1 MKNLAV
7 VTDSASGLTP
17 GMKQENSITV
27 VPIWVQIGDAAY
39 RDGVDLSAKEFYEK
53 LDGPTMPT
61 TSSPPPNE
69 FLQVY
74 RLLSKTVKEII
85 SIHVTAD
92 GSATCQAAAVAA
104 EAVPEVDVTV
114 YDSKAASM
122 GVGFLAMEAAKAAA
136 AGLNKEEILARLDSL
151 RSRIYM
157 FGAIPTL
164 KYLRRSGRVR
174 KGQAALASLL
184 SIKPVIE
191 IKGGM
196 VKIVDHVRTFSR
208 ALSRVADL
216 AAEAVGSLPAVVSV
230 VHANA
235 LEEAENFSALIKQ
248 RINVKE
254 LHISEI
260 GPALA
265 IHGGPGMI
273 GIVLYAISR

>member
-7 VTDSASGLTP
+7 VTDSASGLTAK
-17 GMKQENSITV
+17 MKQENSIMV
-27 VPIWVQIGDAAY
+27 VPIWVQIGDATY
-39 RDGVDLSAKEFYEK
+39 RDGMDLSTEEFYEK

-69 FLQVY
+69 FLEAY
-74 RLLSKTVKEII
+74 KSLSKTVKEII

-92 GSATCQAAAVAA
+92 GSATCQAAAIAA

-122 GVGFLAMEAAKAAA
+122 GVGFLAMEAARAAA
-136 AGLNKEEILARLDSL
+136 AGLNKEEILAGLDSL
-151 RSRIYM
+151 RSKIHM

-174 KGQAALASLL
+174 QGQAALASLL

-208 ALSRVADL
+208 ALSKVADL
-216 AAEAVGSLPAVVSV
+216 AAEAVGNLPAVVSV

-235 LEEAENFSALIKQ
+235 LEEAENFAALIRR
-248 RINVKE
+248 RIDVKE

-273 GIVLYAISR
+273 GIVLYPIAR